1 MSLKMASQAFSL
13 TSRKTLPNT
22 QNLSIP
28 HIHLGVY
35 LTSGKETSTAIR
47 YALEAGYRAFDSAQ
61 MYHNEREVG
70 STISSYLQKHP
81 ELKRED
87 IHYTSKLASNASYEA
102 VRKSITKSVK
112 ECGLGYIDLF
122 LLHSPYGG
130 KEARLSSWKALE
142 DAVMEGE
149 VRIPGVSNYGEK
161 HIAELLSS
169 SPRILPAINQVE
181 MHPFNTHTKLAQYCH
196 EQGIVIEAY
205 APLARAYKMKDR
217 TIVELAK
224 KYDCTPAQLLVRWS
238 LQHGYVPLPKSMRK
252 ERIVENAGVEGFV
265 IEDADIERMD
275 ALDEY
280 LVTGELRCPVEM
292 AIGQVLLTDWFVQIG
307 IRLMLS
313 KWLERVLSKDLTAAT
328 SLCMPFRG
336 RLSATIMNGTNL

>member
-13 TSRKTLPNT
+13 TTRKTLPNT

-35 LTSGKETSTAIR
+35 LTSGKETSTAVR

-70 STISSYLQKHP
+70 STISSYLEKHP

-142 DAVMEGE
+142 DAVMDGE

-161 HIAELLSS
+161 HVSRACLQCLCCVTIERARDANTNATPTQLAELLSS
-169 SPRILPAINQVE
+169 SPRHLPAINQVE

-196 EQGIVIEAY
+196 AQGIVIEAY

-238 LQHGYVPLPKSMRK
+238 LQHGYVPLPKSVRK

-265 IEDADIERMD
+265 IEEADIEKMD

-280 LVTGELRCPVEM
+280 LVTGELEWSDESTIDE
-292 AIGQVLLTDWFVQIG
+292 AWLTD
-307 IRLMLS
+307 
-313 KWLERVLSKDLTAAT
+313 
-328 SLCMPFRG
+328 
-336 RLSATIMNGTNL
+336 